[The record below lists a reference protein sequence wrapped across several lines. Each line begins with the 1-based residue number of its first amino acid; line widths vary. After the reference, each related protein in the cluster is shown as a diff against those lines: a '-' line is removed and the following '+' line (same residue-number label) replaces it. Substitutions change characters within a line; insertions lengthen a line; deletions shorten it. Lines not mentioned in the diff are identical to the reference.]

1 MSRSALPGRDQA
13 GDPPSSSVVDLLGAW
28 LGDPPRRPGRLERL
42 LPTSG
47 TLPGFPG
54 RSAHACPVIAL
65 VAQLRSLGQVIFINN
80 PVSGLL
86 LLLALLVQSLPMA
99 AFTLIGIVAANLFA
113 RALGCERESR
123 RNGIYGFNGAL
134 VGSAIG
140 AFADHGAGSSPL
152 AWALLVAGGACLTS
166 LLVHTL
172 GRRLHAATGLPPLTL
187 PFCVVTWLVLALVRA
202 AGHPSLQLVA
212 PGPLPPAG
220 GALQALLLALPR
232 GFGQVF
238 LLPGL
243 ASGLLVLAAVA
254 AASPLAALVG
264 LMGAAAGAAAGLMVG
279 ADPNALGLGLWSY
292 NGVLTA
298 IAIGGT
304 FYAPTGR
311 SLLLALLAAA
321 VAALLT
327 PALAGL
333 LPFGLPV
340 LTLPFVLV
348 TLATLLIVRHAL
360 PALVPVALHS
370 IVTPEEHRRRFLVAR
385 DLLGDLRRRLGAAA
399 AGRPLSPFTAKP
411 DPALRQGIESLF
423 RQLDHD
429 GDGVLS
435 LAEFAIGLQPQG
447 EGGPSSSGEH
457 PRHRQLASVL
467 VAMDLDRDGSVDV
480 GEFTELIL
488 RLQRLSRGRERL
500 LHYLLPVDANGDD
513 RLERREIDRLFA
525 SIGQPEL
532 SPAEA
537 RRLLGKA
544 DASLTWKGF
553 IDRLLLC

>member
-1 MSRSALPGRDQA
+1 MADPIPGRIA
-13 GDPPSSSVVDLLGAW
+13 VFDLLGGW
-28 LGDPPRRPGRLERL
+28 LRDDPPPPGRLARL

-47 TLPGFPG
+47 ILPGFPG
-54 RSAHACPVIAL
+54 RSSQARPVIAL
-65 VAQLRSLGQVIFINN
+65 VALLRSLGQVIFINN

-99 AFTLIGIVAANLFA
+99 AYTLIGIAAANVFA
-113 RALGCERESR
+113 RALGCEKESR
-123 RNGIYGFNGAL
+123 RNGIFGFNGAL

-140 AFADHGAGSSPL
+140 AFADHGTGSSPL
-152 AWALLVAGGACLTS
+152 AWGLLVAGGACLTT

-187 PFCVVTWLVLALVRA
+187 PFCLVTWLALALVRA
-202 AGHPSLQLVA
+202 SGHPSLQLVD
-212 PGPLPPAG
+212 PGPLPQAG

-264 LMGAAAGAAAGLMVG
+264 LMGAAASAVAGLMAG
-279 ADPNALGLGLWSY
+279 ADPNGVALGLWSY

-304 FYAPTGR
+304 FYAPTGP

-321 VAALLT
+321 VAGLLT
-327 PALAGL
+327 PGVAGL
-333 LPFGLPV
+333 LPFGLPE
-340 LTLPFVLV
+340 LSLPFILV

-370 IVTPEEHRRRFLVAR
+370 ILTPEEHRRRFLVAR
-385 DLLGDLRRRLGAAA
+385 DLLRDLRGRLGAVA
-399 AGRPLSPFTAKP
+399 AGRGRTPLSAVA
-411 DPALRQGIESLF
+411 DPALRQGIEALF
-423 RQLDHD
+423 RQLDRDQD
-429 GDGVLS
+429 GFLS
-435 LAEFAIGLQPQG
+435 LAEFAAGLQARG
-447 EGGPSSSGEH
+447 EGGTSTTADH
-457 PRHRQLASVL
+457 ARHRQLASVL
-467 VAMDLDRDGSVDV
+467 EAMDLDRDGSVDA

-488 RLQRLSRGRERL
+488 RLRRLSRDRERL
-500 LHYLLPVDANGDD
+500 MHYLLPVDADGDD

-525 SIGQPEL
+525 SIGQPVL

-537 RRLLGKA
+537 RRLMG
-544 DASLTWKGF
+544 DAEGSLTWEGF

>member
-1 MSRSALPGRDQA
+1 MA
-13 GDPPSSSVVDLLGAW
+13 DPIRGQIAVVDLLGTW
-28 LGDPPRRPGRLERL
+28 LRDDSRPASRLARV

-54 RSAHACPVIAL
+54 RSSQARPVRAL

-99 AFTLIGIVAANLFA
+99 AYTLIGIVAANLFA

-123 RNGIYGFNGAL
+123 RNGIFGFNGAL

-140 AFADHGAGSSPL
+140 AFADHGAGSAPL
-152 AWALLVAGGACLTS
+152 AWALLVAGGACLTTV
-166 LLVHTL
+166 LVHTL
-172 GRRLHAATGLPPLTL
+172 GRRLHSATGLPPLTL
-187 PFCVVTWLVLALVRA
+187 PFCVVTWLALALVTA
-202 AGHPSLQLVA
+202 AGHPSLQLVD

-264 LMGAAAGAAAGLMVG
+264 LMGAAAGAGTGLMAG
-279 ADPNALGLGLWSY
+279 ADPNGVALGLWSY

-311 SLLLALLAAA
+311 SLLLALVAAA
-321 VAALLT
+321 VAGLLT
-327 PALAGL
+327 PGLAGL
-333 LPFGLPV
+333 LPFGLPE
-340 LTLPFVLV
+340 LSLPFILV
-348 TLATLLIVRHAL
+348 TLTTLLIVRHAL

-370 IVTPEEHRRRFLVAR
+370 ILTPEEHRRRFLVAR
-385 DLLGDLRRRLGAAA
+385 DLLADLRGRLGAAA
-399 AGRPLSPFTAKP
+399 DRRGRLLLSAAA
-411 DPALRQGIESLF
+411 DPAQRQGIEDLF
-423 RQLDHD
+423 RQLDRDQD
-429 GDGVLS
+429 GSLS
-435 LAEFAIGLQPQG
+435 LAEFAAGLAPHR
-447 EGGPSSSGEH
+447 EGGTGTMAASAGLP
-457 PRHRQLASVL
+457 QLARVL
-467 VAMDLDRDGSVDV
+467 EALDLDRDGSVDAA
-480 GEFTELIL
+480 EFTELML

-500 LHYLLPVDANGDD
+500 MHYLLPVDADGDD

-525 SIGQPEL
+525 SIGQPVL

-537 RRLLGKA
+537 RRLLG
-544 DASLTWKGF
+544 DGTHSLTWEGF

>member
-1 MSRSALPGRDQA
+1 MADPIPGRIA
-13 GDPPSSSVVDLLGAW
+13 VFDLLGGW
-28 LGDPPRRPGRLERL
+28 LRDDPPPPGRLARL

-47 TLPGFPG
+47 ILPGFPG
-54 RSAHACPVIAL
+54 RSSQARPVIAL
-65 VAQLRSLGQVIFINN
+65 VALLRSLGQVIFINN

-99 AFTLIGIVAANLFA
+99 AYTLIGIAAANVFA
-113 RALGCERESR
+113 RALGCEKESR
-123 RNGIYGFNGAL
+123 RNGIFGFNGAL

-140 AFADHGAGSSPL
+140 AFADHGTGSSPL
-152 AWALLVAGGACLTS
+152 AWGLLVAGGACLTT

-187 PFCVVTWLVLALVRA
+187 PFCLVTWLALALVRA
-202 AGHPSLQLVA
+202 SGHPSLQLVD
-212 PGPLPPAG
+212 PGPLPQAG

-264 LMGAAAGAAAGLMVG
+264 LMGAAASAVAGLMAG
-279 ADPNALGLGLWSY
+279 ADPNGVALGLWSY

-304 FYAPTGR
+304 FYAPTGP
-311 SLLLALLAAA
+311 SLLLALVAAA
-321 VAALLT
+321 VAGLLS
-327 PALAGL
+327 PGVAGL
-333 LPFGLPV
+333 LPFGLPE
-340 LTLPFVLV
+340 LSLPFILV
-348 TLATLLIVRHAL
+348 TLATLLLVRHAL

-370 IVTPEEHRRRFLVAR
+370 ILTPEEHRRRFLVAR
-385 DLLGDLRRRLGAAA
+385 DLLGDLRGRLGAAA
-399 AGRPLSPFTAKP
+399 VGRRHSLLSAAA
-411 DPALRQGIESLF
+411 DSALREGIETLF

-429 GDGVLS
+429 RDGSLSLVEFAAGLQARGDGGVGTTAGS
-435 LAEFAIGLQPQG
+435 SRLQ
-447 EGGPSSSGEH
+447 
-457 PRHRQLASVL
+457 QLASVL
-467 VAMDLDRDGSVDV
+467 EAMDLDRDGSVDA
-480 GEFTELIL
+480 GEFTELML

-500 LHYLLPVDANGDD
+500 MHYLLPVDADGDD

-525 SIGQPEL
+525 SIGQPVL

-537 RRLLGKA
+537 RRLLGE
-544 DASLTWKGF
+544 DGASLTWEGF

>member
-1 MSRSALPGRDQA
+1 MAEPIPDQ
-13 GDPPSSSVVDLLGAW
+13 SSVVDLLGNW
-28 LGDPPRRPGRLERL
+28 LSGDSRPASRLARL

-54 RSAHACPVIAL
+54 RANQARPVIAL

-99 AFTLIGIVAANLFA
+99 AFTLIGIVAANLLA
-113 RALGCERESR
+113 RALGCERQSR

-140 AFADHGAGSSPL
+140 AFADHGAGASPL
-152 AWALLVAGGACLTS
+152 AWALLVAGGACLTT

-172 GRRLHAATGLPPLTL
+172 GRSLHTATGLPPLTL
-187 PFCVVTWLVLALVRA
+187 PFCLVTWLALVLVRA

-220 GALQALLLALPR
+220 GALQALLQALPR

-264 LMGAAAGAAAGLMVG
+264 LMGAAAGAGAGLMFG
-279 ADPNALGLGLWSY
+279 ADPNAVALGLWSY

-311 SLLLALLAAA
+311 SLLLALVAAA
-321 VAALLT
+321 VAGLLT
-327 PALAGL
+327 PGVAGL
-333 LPFGLPV
+333 LPFGLPE
-340 LTLPFVLV
+340 LSLPFILV
-348 TLATLLIVRHAL
+348 TLAFLLIVRHAL

-370 IVTPEEHRRRFLVAR
+370 ILTPEEHRRRFLVAR
-385 DLLGDLRRRLGAAA
+385 DLLGDLRGRLHAAA
-399 AGRPLSPFTAKP
+399 AGQRRSPLTATA
-411 DPALRQGIESLF
+411 DPALLQGIDTLF
-423 RQLDHD
+423 RQLDQDRD
-429 GDGVLS
+429 GALS
-435 LAEFAIGLQPQG
+435 LAEFAAGLQPQG
-447 EGGPSSSGEH
+447 EGGPSTTPEH
-457 PRHRQLASVL
+457 ARHRQLATVL
-467 VAMDLDRDGSVDV
+467 EAMDLDCDGSVDS
-480 GEFTELIL
+480 GEFTELML
-488 RLQRLSRGRERL
+488 RLQRLSWGRERL
-500 LHYLLPVDANGDD
+500 MHYLLPVDADGDD

-525 SIGQPEL
+525 SIGQPVL
-532 SPAEA
+532 SPAEV
-537 RRLLGKA
+537 RRLLG
-544 DASLTWKGF
+544 DAETSLTWEGF
-553 IDRLLLC
+553 INRLLLC